1 MISTHQ
7 CRQCTLLR
15 HSTSV
20 VWTIPF
26 LDIDEISDIVSI
38 FIHLCNLLWLIKQ
51 FTFQVP
57 VFYQYWFKQ
66 QYDLLESIYWSPY
79 FTPIFFS
86 VKSLEQKLQEHQ
98 IFVTISYIVPNDKSN
113 QTEILKPWI
122 GDIKA
127 SVLIRKLQHCNFF
140 NSKGGRAPCKYAFDK
155 STFYWKYFHRL
166 RIYKFHNIW
175 QKNMFFK
182 YLDRNKL

>member
-1 MISTHQ
+1 MINKAVHISGP
-7 CRQCTLLR
+7 CLLPILIQATVR
-15 HSTSV
+15 L
-20 VWTIPF
+20 IRI
-26 LDIDEISDIVSI
+26 DI
-38 FIHLCNLLWLIKQ
+38 
-51 FTFQVP
+51 
-57 VFYQYWFKQ
+57 
-66 QYDLLESIYWSPY
+66 LESLFYAD
-79 FTPIFFS
+79 FFS